1 MAAELIYRLSCRA
14 AGRGAAAVARLFEQ
28 AAGAHAAALGVGI
41 GDLRTRGQA
50 WMLVQLGMAVRRW
63 PEPGEAVEVATWPSR
78 RTVGARAWRE
88 SELTSSAGETLV
100 EAASVW
106 LIADLTSRK
115 PVRLPRFLHQL
126 AFPPRDTRVTF
137 APVPQPPQ
145 APPRVAAR
153 IVSPEDLDINNHA
166 NNAAY
171 LAWAEAEEAV
181 EPPCF
186 IQADFLEEALPG
198 EEIRV
203 QTWKLGEDS
212 VLQQIAG
219 PRGVCASLQWRR
231 ENPGER
237 GRGRRAEE
245 ERAARR
251 VGGGAD
257 RTGI

>member
-1 MAAELIYRLSCRA
+1 MAAELIYRLSCGA

-28 AAGAHAAALGVGI
+28 AAGPHAAALGVGI
-41 GDLRTRGQA
+41 EDLRARGQA

-78 RTVGARAWRE
+78 RTAGARAWRE
-88 SELTSSAGETLV
+88 YELTSGAGETLV

-126 AFPPRDTRVTF
+126 EFPPRDTRVTF
-137 APVPQPPQ
+137 TPVPAPPP
-145 APPRVAAR
+145 APPRTAAR

-166 NNAAY
+166 NNASY
-171 LAWAEAEEAV
+171 LAWAEAEEAI

-203 QTWKLGEDS
+203 QTWKLGEGS

-231 ENPGER
+231 ENQGE
-237 GRGRRAEE
+237 
-245 ERAARR
+245 
-251 VGGGAD
+251 
-257 RTGI
+257 